1 MRHTLRSSGT
11 GSQENWGPP
20 LILKV
25 TKPEGSQESG
35 EQKETWV
42 AGVTKK
48 KVICL
53 FSHMLSFHLHCTT
66 QFWTHYVPSA
76 TVSLS
81 TRLWLGVEVLER
93 NVQPAGDL

>member
-1 MRHTLRSSGT
+1 M
-11 GSQENWGPP
+11 
-20 LILKV
+20 
-25 TKPEGSQESG
+25 
-35 EQKETWV
+35 
-42 AGVTKK
+42 AGVTEKK
-48 KVICL
+48 KVISL

-93 NVQPAGDL
+93 NVQPAGDLLGEGWRGGSGGGTLRMVLTGQ